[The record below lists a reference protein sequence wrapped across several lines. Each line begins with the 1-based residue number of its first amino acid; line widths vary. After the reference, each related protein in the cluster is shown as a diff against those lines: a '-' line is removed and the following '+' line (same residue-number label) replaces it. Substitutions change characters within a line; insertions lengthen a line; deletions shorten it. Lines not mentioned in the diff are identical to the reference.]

1 MTARIREVP
10 GVHSAALVK
19 GLPLSGNGGSTRIVL
34 SAVDEEIS
42 PQLYAAFSQNP
53 GIFSTVVIR
62 TTVEPMTLAESV
74 RQAVW
79 KVDPDQPMWKMRTV
93 EFLLERNVANR
104 KFLMLLMGIF
114 AGLALILAMIGL
126 YGVISYVVNQRL
138 QEIGVRMALG
148 AQANDILG
156 MVLRQGMILA
166 LMGVGLGLAV
176 AWLVTRLI
184 ERLLYQVSP
193 TDPLTFAGIAVLLTL
208 LALLA
213 CFLPARRATRVDPL
227 VALRYE

>member
-1 MTARIREVP
+1 VTARIREVP